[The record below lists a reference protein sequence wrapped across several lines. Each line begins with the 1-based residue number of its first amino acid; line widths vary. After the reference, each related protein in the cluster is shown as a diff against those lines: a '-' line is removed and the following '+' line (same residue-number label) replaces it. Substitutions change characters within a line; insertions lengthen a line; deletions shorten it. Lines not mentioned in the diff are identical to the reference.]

1 MTAPTRVR
9 SRWKNSMEQAQSS
22 IAAVCLQRVAA
33 NILGF
38 EPSEYFMPRDSRD
51 KHRGRA
57 AKASCRAQVGLH
69 CDRIAP
75 NEAKISDFSKI
86 PAVSTPPLP

>member
-1 MTAPTRVR
+1 MIVPMRVH
-9 SRWKNSMEQAQSS
+9 SRWKNSMEQAQSN
-22 IAAVCLQRVAA
+22 IAAVWLQRVAA
-33 NILGF
+33 NDFGF
-38 EPSEYFMPRDSRD
+38 EPSENFMPRDSRD

-57 AKASCRAQVGLH
+57 EKASCRAQIGPH

-86 PAVSTPPLP
+86 PAVSTPALP